1 MVVIHAS
8 PDDKVMLDVDKV
20 ILDKVHLEYVVDTMV
35 VVAVVVVVDTCWRVL
50 VDMALEMMKV
60 DTTEEQA
67 LAFLLV
73 GKMRILED
81 HEEAMVVVLHSLV
94 DKMVVDILLHYC
106 WMDKASPFLHC
117 NTVLVAIRDT
127 CQLIQSFTPLFFYIH
142 LAYAHC

>member
-1 MVVIHAS
+1 
-8 PDDKVMLDVDKV
+8 
-20 ILDKVHLEYVVDTMV
+20 MV
-35 VVAVVVVVDTCWRVL
+35 VVAVVVVVDTCWKVL
-50 VDMALEMMKV
+50 VVDMALEMMKV
-60 DTTEEQA
+60 DTSEEQA

-81 HEEAMVVVLHSLV
+81 HEVAMVVLVHSLV

-127 CQLIQSFTPLFFYIH
+127 CQLIQSFTRLLFTYTCH
-142 LAYAHC
+142 MHVAYRCCMTFTSTTVVAFFISRV